1 MRFQNLVC
9 AAIVAFCSV
18 STATAADPRS
28 NTHNPFESTDQ
39 TSESKAP
46 VSGKKKIATSVPGAK
61 KSDKGTDAEGQ
72 KPGETTTVKAK
83 APAKKL
89 TPAQQK
95 ELARKKRIEK
105 AKQKALAEAPFKNN
119 HYVLTGVMPVN
130 GFHKGKPIVVI
141 VDKGSHF
148 THVLQLQG
156 KRICRVL
163 TISNAV
169 GTADRPTPPG
179 PYLVVA
185 KKKLPTWVPPRSIDP
200 KQKPVPPYNL
210 THRNP
215 LGVASIYLNKFEINL
230 HGTNQQNLIRKSVSH
245 GCVRHSNKDIM
256 KLYAMVKPGDRVYIV
271 NKFRGKVINRSDFTN
286 PR

>member
-1 MRFQNLVC
+1 MRFHSLVC
-9 AAIVAFCSV
+9 AVIAAFCSV
-18 STATAADPRS
+18 STATAADPKS
-28 NTHNPFESTDQ
+28 NTHNPFESTEQ
-39 TSESKAP
+39 KAEAKAP
-46 VSGKKKIATSVPGAK
+46 ASAKKKIATSVPSVKNSENGAG
-61 KSDKGTDAEGQ
+61 SEQQ
-72 KPGETTTVKAK
+72 KTAAKTNPKAK

-105 AKQKALAEAPFKNN
+105 AKQKALAELPFKNN
-119 HYVLTGVMPVN
+119 HYVLTGYMPVN

-179 PYLVVA
+179 PYIVTA
-185 KKKLPTWVPPRSIDP
+185 KKKLPQWVPPRSIDP

-215 LGVASIYLNKFEINL
+215 LGLASIYLNKFEINL
-230 HGTNQQNLIRKSVSH
+230 HGTNQPNLIRKSVSH